1 MGRYTIRGTNLFDVE
16 GETVASIGLEEYRKR
31 LTKITIQA
39 RGKLSQLEDIEED
52 SGLCET
58 GSSLIAF
65 LQTPYIQSILK
76 LYVDVRKLR
85 GLSDKVDNCEMN
97 DYNVSYW
104 R

>member
-1 MGRYTIRGTNLFDVE
+1 MRL
-16 GETVASIGLEEYRKR
+16 TVKFNEEYFANEPYCFNKDC
-31 LTKITIQA
+31 IQ
-39 RGKLSQLEDIEED
+39 KLGQLEDIEEE

-58 GSSLIAF
+58 GSSLLAF

-97 DYNVSYW
+97 DYNV
-104 R
+104 

>member
-1 MGRYTIRGTNLFDVE
+1 M
-16 GETVASIGLEEYRKR
+16 R
-31 LTKITIQA
+31 LTKKSNDNYVFDNYISLNEPWKSLIN
-39 RGKLSQLEDIEED
+39 KLGQLEDIEEE

-58 GSSLIAF
+58 GSSLLAF

-97 DYNVSYW
+97 DYNV
-104 R
+104 